1 MVRGYITFAEARATQ
16 ASALEA
22 AIARIAGDVR
32 GQRTAFTGP
41 GPIFVGIGASLA
53 AACAPV
59 WTLRSRGIHSW
70 RLGSGDYPL
79 PFPSSVH
86 PIIGISQSGK
96 STETLAVL
104 ESVAPE
110 LRYVV
115 INSGG
120 SPMAELTEHV
130 LALGDIPDSY
140 ASTIGYTATVTGLG
154 MIAET
159 WADGEPH
166 GEWSDLPGLFRWTE
180 ETVGARAAELAA
192 TFDGV
197 QTADFVGAGP
207 SVGSAEAGALL
218 FREVARIHAAGMSTR
233 QYLHGSME
241 SAGDGV
247 HVLFGDDRELEVAA
261 TLSEAGHRVILVSSA
276 DVAEAPNLQT
286 VRMPE
291 VPPAQ
296 RAILEALVMQI
307 LVGEVAERHGIEVEE
322 FVFHNSDT
330 KVETPD
336 SPGTAPAPPGS
347 RPDSATGAGTP

>member
-1 MVRGYITFAEARATQ
+1 MRGYITFEKARAGQ
-16 ASALEA
+16 ADALEA
-22 AIARIAGDVR
+22 AIARIAADVR
-32 GQRTAFTGP
+32 EQQDAGAFVDP

-59 WTLRSRGIHSW
+59 WSLRERGIHSW

-104 ESVAPE
+104 ESVDPA

-115 INSGG
+115 VNSDP
-120 SPMAELTEHV
+120 SPMSELSDRV
-130 LALGDIPDSY
+130 LALGNIPDSY

-154 MIAET
+154 MIAEA
-159 WADGEPH
+159 WAGGTPRDD
-166 GEWSDLPGLFRWTE
+166 WSALPDLFRSAE
-180 ETVGARAAELAA
+180 ETVGARAEELAA

-197 QTADFVGAGP
+197 SAADFVGAGP

-218 FREVARIHAAGMSTR
+218 FREVARVHAAGMSTR

-247 HVLFGDDRELEVAA
+247 HVLFGDGREHEVAG
-261 TLSEAGHRVILVSSA
+261 TLSEAGHRVILITSA
-276 DVAEAPNLQT
+276 PQAERPNLQ
-286 VRMPE
+286 VVQLPA
-291 VPPAQ
+291 VAPAQ
-296 RAILEALVMQI
+296 RAVLEALVMQI
-307 LVGEVAERHGIEVEE
+307 VVGEVAGRHGVEIEE

-330 KVETPD
+330 KVDEA
-336 SPGTAPAPPGS
+336 SL
-347 RPDSATGAGTP
+347 